1 MDDLLSKYLK
11 SNQTIRKPKQPNL
24 GEMNRDLKTSTSKIP
39 APITSVPTKSVY
51 EPSTTIVRYSDV
63 VSPLPTGDDIF
74 RSGTP
79 GSNPNPKDTRQTT
92 YVNNNYAGDDYV
104 D

>member
-11 SNQTIRKPKQPNL
+11 SNQSIRKPKQPNL
-24 GEMNRDLKTSTSKIP
+24 GEMNRSVDTATSKIP
-39 APITSVPTKSVY
+39 KQLTTPPGNSIY
-51 EPSTTIVRYSDV
+51 EPSPTIVKYSDV
-63 VSPLPTGDDIF
+63 VSPLPKGDRIF
-74 RSGTP
+74 STATP
-79 GSNPNPKDTRQTT
+79 GSNPDPKDTRQTT